1 MIVALA
7 SLLTS
12 ILTITLRAGASLIYA
27 TIGEIYT
34 ERSGILNLGVEGMML
49 SGAVTGFATAYYT
62 GSVWLGVL
70 AAMMMGALLALIHAF
85 LTVTMRANQVVS
97 GLSITLFGT
106 GLASFLGERLGPAS
120 NNYNLVGMVG
130 PRFSP
135 MEIAGLSQVPILGA
149 FFRQDLLTYFLYGL
163 VPLAW
168 FFLYKTRPGLN
179 LRAVGESPQTADAM
193 GVDVTK
199 TRYLYTVFGGLLAG
213 LGGAHL
219 SLAYAPGWSENITG
233 GRGWIVIAL
242 VIFAMWNPA
251 RAVLGAVLFGG
262 INAVQFR
269 LQAGGTTIPSAYL
282 NMLPYVMTILVLV
295 LMTWWEA
302 LSHRI
307 GAPAALGQPYM
318 REEK

>member
-1 MIVALA
+1 MTSLFA
-7 SLLTS
+7 LLTS
-12 ILTITLRAGASLIYA
+12 ILTITLRAGSSLIYA
-27 TIGEIYT
+27 TVGETYT

-49 SGAVTGFATAYYT
+49 TSAVAAFATAYYSE
-62 GSVWLGVL
+62 SVWLGLLVAAL
-70 AAMMMGALLALIHAF
+70 AGGAMASIHAF

-106 GLASFLGERLGPAS
+106 GLASFLGERLGPPS
-120 NNYNLVGMVG
+120 NNNNLVGLVG
-130 PRFSP
+130 PRFTP
-135 MEIAGLSQVPILGA
+135 LLIPGLSDLPLIGA
-149 FFRQDLLTYFLYGL
+149 LFKQDILTYALYLL

-168 FFLYKTRPGLN
+168 YYLYRTRNGLN
-179 LRAVGESPQTADAM
+179 LRAVGENPQTADAM
-193 GVDVTK
+193 GINVIR
-199 TRYLYTVFGGLLAG
+199 TRYVYTILGGMLVG
-213 LGGAHL
+213 LGGGHL
-219 SLAYAPGWSENITG
+219 SLAYAPGWAENITG

-251 RAVLGAVLFGG
+251 RAVLGAILFGG

-282 NMLPYVMTILVLV
+282 NMMPYLATIVVLV
-295 LMTWWEA
+295 AITWWET

>member
-1 MIVALA
+1 MNSIFA
-7 SLLTS
+7 LLTS
-12 ILTITLRAGASLIYA
+12 ILTITLRAGTSLIYA
-27 TIGEIYT
+27 TIGETYT

-49 SGAVTGFATAYYT
+49 LSAVSAFATAYYT
-62 GSVWLGVL
+62 HSVWLGLLVAM
-70 AAMMMGALLALIHAF
+70 AAGALLAAIHAF

-120 NNYNLVGMVG
+120 NNHSLVGLVG

-135 MEIAGLSQVPILGA
+135 IELQVMSEVPVLGA
-149 FFRQDLLTYFLYGL
+149 LFEQDLLSYFLILL
-163 VPLAW
+163 VPAAW
-168 FFLYKTRPGLN
+168 YYLYRTREGLN

-193 GVDVTK
+193 GINVIR
-199 TRYLYTVFGGLLAG
+199 TRYLYTILGGTLVG
-213 LGGAHL
+213 FGGAHL
-219 SLAYAPGWSENITG
+219 SLAYTPGWAENITG

-282 NMLPYVMTILVLV
+282 NMLPYLATILVLIV
-295 LMTWWEA
+295 MTWWET

-307 GAPAALGQPYM
+307 GAPAALGTSYM